1 MTAARLGMSMTLAGL
16 EPASFASEGDASL
29 ITPWG
34 LVKPKPLKT
43 RVEHMRT
50 PGVEPGPQ
58 AWEAC
63 MMPLHYVRQCQCSST
78 QLCIYIYIYIYTY
91 TYMYVYTYMCVSG
104 EPLHRRRVGHSNRT
118 RPRAGVTGSGLETTR
133 TGNSLDNDLRFKCV
147 VFVSTLALSF
157 VFGFILSF
165 MCLFVVSFSGLKFVF
180 GNHSRV

>member
-50 PGVEPGPQ
+50 PVVEPGPQ

-63 MMPLHYVRQCQCSST
+63 MMPLHYMRSASLVGRTDYYYNAFGWAQEISLKINLIASRFLT
-78 QLCIYIYIYIYTY
+78 IKYIT
-91 TYMYVYTYMCVSG
+91 SG
-104 EPLHRRRVGHSNRT
+104 GRVCHMQ
-118 RPRAGVTGSGLETTR
+118 
-133 TGNSLDNDLRFKCV
+133 K
-147 VFVSTLALSF
+147 
-157 VFGFILSF
+157 
-165 MCLFVVSFSGLKFVF
+165 
-180 GNHSRV
+180 

>member
-50 PGVEPGPQ
+50 PGVEPGSQ

-63 MMPLHYVRQCQCSST
+63 MMPLHYVRQCDRRHQYMSSISHA
-78 QLCIYIYIYIYTY
+78 L
-91 TYMYVYTYMCVSG
+91 
-104 EPLHRRRVGHSNRT
+104 RRWGDDLT
-118 RPRAGVTGSGLETTR
+118 GARARQHVRRSLVASTPARHADDLGSIPG
-133 TGNSLDNDLRFKCV
+133 GG
-147 VFVSTLALSF
+147 A
-157 VFGFILSF
+157 
-165 MCLFVVSFSGLKFVF
+165 M
-180 GNHSRV
+180 HP

>member
-50 PGVEPGPQ
+50 PGVEPGSQ

-63 MMPLHYVRQCQCSST
+63 MMPLHYMRCD
-78 QLCIYIYIYIYTY
+78 
-91 TYMYVYTYMCVSG
+91 G
-104 EPLHRRRVGHSNRT
+104 
-118 RPRAGVTGSGLETTR
+118 AGM
-133 TGNSLDNDLRFKCV
+133 N
-147 VFVSTLALSF
+147 
-157 VFGFILSF
+157 
-165 MCLFVVSFSGLKFVF
+165 
-180 GNHSRV
+180 

>member
-50 PGVEPGPQ
+50 PVVEPGPQ

-91 TYMYVYTYMCVSG
+91 IHICMYIHICVYQASHSIVGGLDTRIGLVRGLGSQGQGWRQPEQATVLIMIYGLSVWFLY
-104 EPLHRRRVGHSNRT
+104 PLW
-118 RPRAGVTGSGLETTR
+118 L
-133 TGNSLDNDLRFKCV
+133 
-147 VFVSTLALSF
+147 
-157 VFGFILSF
+157 
-165 MCLFVVSFSGLKFVF
+165 
-180 GNHSRV
+180 